1 LAFFTIH
8 HIPASN
14 LILDTFTLY
23 DFRNCTILTGQ
34 IPTMDPDSTWGSEDH
49 SHSASVS
56 ESPAPLTVTALKQW
70 NESFPSPS
78 DTTLSRWLHTPLSQ
92 YPSSDFDSLPPVTPR
107 KDTLSIPSNNEPH
120 SLVPSEG
127 SEIIQIPPKAQE
139 KVQSLSANGLD
150 VVAITKVPSPTKWII
165 LAHRSCE
172 RSLRRLPEL
181 LDQSEIPQT
190 LRDDIGRFRVW
201 TANSG
206 AHRRDRVSSL

>member
-1 LAFFTIH
+1 MAFFTIH

-14 LILDTFTLY
+14 LILDTFTLH

-34 IPTMDPDSTWGSEDH
+34 VPTMDPGSTWRSEDH
-49 SHSASVS
+49 THSASVS
-56 ESPAPLTVTALKQW
+56 ESPVLLTVTTLEQW
-70 NESFPSPS
+70 NESLSSPS
-78 DTTLSRWLHTPLSQ
+78 DTALSRWLHTLSQ
-92 YPSSDFDSLPPVTPR
+92 HLPSDFDSLPLATPR
-107 KDTLSIPSNNEPH
+107 KDTLSTPSNNESH

-127 SEIIQIPPKAQE
+127 SEIIPIPPKAKG
-139 KVQSLSANGLD
+139 KVQSLSANALD
-150 VVAITKVPSPTKWII
+150 VVAATKVPSPTKWII

-172 RSLRRLPEL
+172 RYLRRLSEL